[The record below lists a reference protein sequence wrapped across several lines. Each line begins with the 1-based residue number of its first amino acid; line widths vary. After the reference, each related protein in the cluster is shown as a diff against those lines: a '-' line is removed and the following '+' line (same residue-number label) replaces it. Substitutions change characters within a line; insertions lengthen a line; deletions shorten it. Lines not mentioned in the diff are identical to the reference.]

1 MPTSPRETVVAA
13 TPCERALLFTCCR
26 AAAAAALALAAAAE
40 EPEAAAEEPEA
51 VAEPEVVT
59 APEEAEAAAA
69 DDQED
74 EDATEVRGTL
84 TLPAPMPSVVVAGVP
99 LRMAFWY
106 QGSLKRS
113 GMQLSY
119 PRDQSSALFGS
130 GKESVPKLTERPS
143 RSAEGPRTC

>member
-13 TPCERALLFTCCR
+13 TPCERAPLFTCCR

-40 EPEAAAEEPEA
+40 EIEAAAEAPEA

-59 APEEAEAAAA
+59 APEEAEEAAAA
-69 DDQED
+69 DDQEE

-99 LRMAFWY
+99 LRTAFWY
-106 QGSLKRS
+106 QGSLNRS
-113 GMQLSY
+113 GMQLSIS
-119 PRDQSSALFGS
+119 P
-130 GKESVPKLTERPS
+130 
-143 RSAEGPRTC
+143 